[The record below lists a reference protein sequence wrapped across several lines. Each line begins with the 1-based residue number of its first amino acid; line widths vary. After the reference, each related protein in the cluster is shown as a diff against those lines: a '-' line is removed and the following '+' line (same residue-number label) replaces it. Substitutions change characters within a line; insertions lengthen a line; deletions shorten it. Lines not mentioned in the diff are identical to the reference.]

1 MSQHTNRPEV
11 VFTMGLPASGKSSV
25 SKAIFPTHK
34 MIDCDSI
41 KESHAN
47 YDPKDPQALHAWSKT
62 VAQAQFDA
70 TLSLGLQNVVY
81 DTTGTNAPR
90 MSRLMMKTARMGFK
104 VSLVFVTVPLSVSIE
119 RNANRPR
126 VVPQEVIMAKAQQV
140 TEVFHQIKNLA
151 HSVQVIDNSVFNQD
165 LA

>member
-25 SKAIFPTHK
+25 AKAMFASHK

-41 KESHAN
+41 KESHAD
-47 YDPKDPQALHAWSKT
+47 YDASQPQTLHSWSKV
-62 VAQAQFDA
+62 VAQNQFEA
-70 TLSLGLQNVVY
+70 TLALGLQNVVY

-126 VVPQEVIMAKAQQV
+126 VVPREVIMAKSEQV
-140 TEVFHQIKNLA
+140 TAVFHQIKHMA
-151 HSVQVIDNSVFNQD
+151 HSVQVIDNSVFNAD